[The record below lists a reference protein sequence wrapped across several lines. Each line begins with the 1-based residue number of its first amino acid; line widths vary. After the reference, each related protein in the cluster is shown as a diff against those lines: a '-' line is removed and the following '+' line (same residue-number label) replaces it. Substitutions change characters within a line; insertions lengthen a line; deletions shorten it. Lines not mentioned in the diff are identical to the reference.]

1 MNILLTE
8 ELKECTAEVHQAAE
22 KKMISALKKIQTT
35 ADYVRMLN
43 WLYGFY
49 GPVEALIRRYL
60 TNETFPDMT
69 KRSRAEYLLWDI
81 KESGVPELP
90 PDPCEALPVI
100 DSFHRSLGALY
111 VLEGSTLGGQI
122 IAGMVSRELDS
133 LKSLSF
139 FVGYGA
145 ETRRM
150 WQSFKDF
157 INRPFAAVQ
166 KLEIIAAAE
175 DTFITFKNWID
186 KHEFQPQL

>member
-1 MNILLTE
+1 
-8 ELKECTAEVHQAAE
+8 
-22 KKMISALKKIQTT
+22 
-35 ADYVRMLN
+35 
-43 WLYGFY
+43 
-49 GPVEALIRRYL
+49 
-60 TNETFPDMT
+60 
-69 KRSRAEYLLWDI
+69 
-81 KESGVPELP
+81 
-90 PDPCEALPVI
+90 
-100 DSFHRSLGALY
+100 
-111 VLEGSTLGGQI
+111 VLESSTLGGQI

-150 WQSFKDF
+150 WQSFKNF

-175 DTFITFKNWID
+175 DTFITLNHWID